1 MIRKAIIPVA
11 GLGTRLLSATKEQ
24 PKEML
29 PVFATGED
37 GALCLKPIVQVIFE
51 QLFDF
56 GIRQFCFVVGRGKRA
71 IQDHFTPDRD
81 FVQYLNSHG
90 KNGQCLRLER
100 FYGELEASAITWVNQ
115 AEPKG
120 FGDAVLQAE
129 SVVGREPF
137 LVHAGDTYIV
147 SQGQSVQSRLIDLHA
162 TGKCGASLTIKE
174 FKDPRQYGIA
184 EVRDGRARILDIR
197 RVVEKPDRPRSRL
210 GIMPVYAFNPTIFE
224 ALRSILPDK
233 GGELQLTDAI
243 QRLIDE
249 GHIVRA
255 IKLQADDIRLDI
267 GTPDTYWEAL
277 LSSHKH
283 ALSRET

>member
-1 MIRKAIIPVA
+1 VIRKAVVPVA

-29 PVFATGED
+29 PVFASSED
-37 GALCLKPIVQVIFE
+37 RMLCLKPIVQVVFE

-56 GIRQFCFVVGRGKRA
+56 GIREFCFVVGRGKRA

-81 FVQYLNSHG
+81 FVHYLDSRG
-90 KNGQCLRLER
+90 KDGQLLQLQS
-100 FYGELEASAITWVNQ
+100 FYEKVEASAILWVTQ
-115 AEPKG
+115 AEPIG
-120 FGDAVLQAE
+120 FGDAVLQTE

-147 SQGQSVQSRLIDLHA
+147 SRGQSVLSRLVDLHA
-162 TGKCGASLTIKE
+162 TGKCEASLTIKE

-184 EVRDGRARILDIR
+184 EAMDGPAGILDIK
-197 RVVEKPDRPRSRL
+197 RVVEKPDHPTSKL
-210 GIMPVYAFNPTIFE
+210 GIMPVYVFNRTIFE
-224 ALRSILPDK
+224 ALRSISPDK

-255 IKLQADDIRLDI
+255 VKLSVDDIRLDI

-277 LSSHKH
+277 LLSHKH
-283 ALSRET
+283 ALSREA